1 VTETVVD
8 PDQIEGSY
16 LRRWARNKVSIP
28 TKIDVILQGGKKYT
42 SGSAMIRDISLKG
55 ARLGKFVLK
64 KPSLPIRPFV
74 FHLYFQ
80 AAKYEGVGAVAKPIR
95 FGEGNGFEIVV
106 LFEDFWATALDK
118 GKPKKKS
125 SKKKKA

>member
-1 VTETVVD
+1 MTESAVD
-8 PDQIEGSY
+8 PGQIEGTY
-16 LRRWARNKVSIP
+16 LRRWTRTKVSIP
-28 TKIDVILQGGKKYT
+28 TKVDVILQGGKKYT

-64 KPSLPIRPFV
+64 KPSLPVRPFV
-74 FHLYFQ
+74 FHLHFK

-106 LFEDFWATALDK
+106 LFEDFWATTNDK
-118 GKPKKKS
+118 PPRKKKS
-125 SKKKKA
+125 PKKKKA